1 MEGRDLARF
10 ADQLD
15 AGVREKELETD
26 SAVCT
31 EKKRVKGY
39 IFGGRLG

>member
-15 AGVREKELETD
+15 AGVREKEN
-26 SAVCT
+26 S
-31 EKKRVKGY
+31 
-39 IFGGRLG
+39 RLTLGFAQRRKE